1 MRELNMNEILSV
13 NGGAIATYTYDEFAA
28 RSTSVPA
35 QYMQAAYS
43 SYLASIPTAA
53 QLKQYA
59 TDARAFATFDY
70 GIGLSPFTTI
80 AHRSNDDPKKF

>member
-1 MRELNMNEILSV
+1 MRELSMNEILSV
-13 NGGAIATYTYDEFAA
+13 NGGAIATYSYDEFAA

-59 TDARAFATFDY
+59 ADARAFATFDY
-70 GIGLSPFTTI
+70 GIGLQPFLSKATRTHYARI
-80 AHRSNDDPKKF
+80 